1 MRKVIFYILSGT
13 VAVLSCTDN
22 HILPSPDEL
31 EDVAGT
37 GIAFE
42 ASVVTSKMA
51 TRSDGSIVNRLE
63 IEFPGP
69 GTKYYEYA
77 GEGVTPVEKTVN
89 YGIGIYGAYTGPYT
103 WHELQTLATT
113 SFADRASLSVAFPSL
128 SGLGDEDEREF
139 SVMKNNILN
148 DYYTANLFYNQKAAI
163 GAPVGTKVD
172 KVSRTNPLT
181 YTPER
186 FWPNN
191 KLDGSSTNY
200 ELATFWAYYPWN
212 AAGNPGEYGVHIV
225 SNENGVTKGGGMGK
239 VQYTMHPDASQQSD
253 FMLSE
258 LVADCSKDTYPLQE
272 STDPADKGF
281 TPKRVPF
288 KFHHMLAQVRLY
300 AFIQGRDRVV
310 YEMVDD
316 GEGNQVPKPADATW
330 LAGLSDGNTDIID
343 ELGNTIRITKNSGAV
358 TSITQVTK
366 GGTLT
371 SDEFLALGLK
381 VPDELK
387 TVRWYRNPAIRNI
400 TDDRYRAEI
409 DYEMS
414 FNNIHT
420 SATFSPTITY
430 SAGTYT
436 TKANYTT
443 EGTLGSATVNH
454 YIMNPYWFRFKP
466 AINAMTGQ
474 ADPEY
479 GKRVMLNENYMFDY
493 FEDTPAWKTTS
504 MTTYEQTAALAQ
516 DGVDWA
522 TFRSGTSN
530 VLGYTGSTDLS
541 GNTALE
547 VLDSRNSKHYNYPPG
562 NIILAVPQVMDD
574 NDVPNITITAHGYQ
588 ANADG
593 TKSDKKLTAKVTINM
608 LQMNLKWESGFIYC
622 YAFLDELRPGDD
634 IVRGPETITVIFD
647 PSRITDQW

>member
-22 HILPSPDEL
+22 HILPSPEEQ

-51 TRSDGSIVNRLE
+51 TRSDGSIINRLE

-69 GTKYYEYA
+69 GTTYYEYA
-77 GEGVTPVEKTVN
+77 GEGVAPTQKTVD
-89 YGIGIYGAYTGPYT
+89 YGIGIYGAYTGQYT

-172 KVSRTNPLT
+172 KVSRSNPLT

-200 ELATFWAYYPWN
+200 ERATFWAYYPWN

-225 SNENGVTKGGGMGK
+225 SNENGVTTGGGMGK

-258 LVADCSKDTYPLQE
+258 LVADCSKDTYPLQV

-310 YEMVDD
+310 YKDEDSD
-316 GEGNQVPKPADATW
+316 GEDDLADATW
-330 LAGLSDGNTDIID
+330 FDTQTTDATIVD
-343 ELGNTIRITKNSGAV
+343 DLGNVYEKTGADEV
-358 TSITQVTK
+358 KRRKYGSTTEYDK
-366 GGTLT
+366 TLT
-371 SDEFLALGLK
+371 RAEFLALGLK
-381 VPDELK
+381 VPDESK
-387 TVRWYRNPAIRNI
+387 SIRWYRNAAIRNI

-409 DYEMS
+409 SYEMA

-420 SATFSPTITY
+420 SATFSPTVTWD
-430 SAGTYT
+430 GTKYT

-504 MTTYEQTAALAQ
+504 MTTAEQTAALAQ
-516 DGVDWA
+516 DGLNWA
-522 TFRSGTSN
+522 TFRSGAKN

-593 TKSDKKLTAKVTINM
+593 SKSSTKLTAKVTINM

-647 PSRITDQW
+647 HSRITDQW

>member
-22 HILPSPDEL
+22 YIQPSSEEL

-69 GTKYYEYA
+69 GTTYYEYA
-77 GEGVTPVEKTVN
+77 GEGVTPALKTVD

-103 WHELQTLATT
+103 WHELQDLADKVAAETATT
-113 SFADRASLSVAFPSL
+113 AETQTV
-128 SGLGDEDEREF
+128 
-139 SVMKNNILN
+139 K
-148 DYYTANLFYNQKAAI
+148 DYYTANLFYNQKGII

-191 KLDGSSTNY
+191 RIGATTNY
-200 ELATFWAYYPWN
+200 ERATFWAYYPWN
-212 AAGNPGEYGVHIV
+212 ATGNPGEYGVHIV

-310 YEMVDD
+310 YEQVSD
-316 GEGNQVPKPADATW
+316 GEGGTIDKPADATW
-330 LAGLSDGNTDIID
+330 FDAQSVGVTITDD
-343 ELGNTIRITKNSGAV
+343 LGNVYEKTGTDAV
-358 TSITQVTK
+358 KRCKYGSTTDYDL
-366 GGTLT
+366 TLT
-371 SDEFLALGLK
+371 KDEFLALGLK
-381 VPDELK
+381 VPDESK
-387 TVRWYRNPAIRNI
+387 TVRWYRNPEIRNI

-409 DYEMS
+409 SYEMS

-504 MTTYEQTAALAQ
+504 MTTDEQTAALAQ
-516 DGVDWA
+516 DGINWA
-522 TFRSGTSN
+522 TFRSGAKN
-530 VLGYTGSTDLS
+530 VLGYTGSTDLT

-593 TKSDKKLTAKVTINM
+593 TKSGTKLTAKVTINM

>member
-22 HILPSPDEL
+22 YIQPSSEEL

-103 WHELQTLATT
+103 WHELQDLADKVAAGTATT
-113 SFADRASLSVAFPSL
+113 AETQTV
-128 SGLGDEDEREF
+128 
-139 SVMKNNILN
+139 K
-148 DYYTANLFYNQKAAI
+148 DYYTANLFYNQKGII

-191 KLDGSSTNY
+191 RIGATTNY
-200 ELATFWAYYPWN
+200 ERATFWAYYPWN

-225 SNENGVTKGGGMGK
+225 SNENGVTTGGGMGK

-258 LVADCSKDTYPLQE
+258 LVADCSKDTYPLQV

-310 YEMVDD
+310 YRDEDSD
-316 GEGNQVPKPADATW
+316 GEADLADAAWFAAQSTG
-330 LAGLSDGNTDIID
+330 ATIADD
-343 ELGNTIRITKNSGAV
+343 LGNVYKKNGDDAV
-358 TSITQVTK
+358 QLLKPGTGDVVK
-366 GGTLT
+366 TLT
-371 SDEFLALGLK
+371 RAEFLALGLK
-381 VPDELK
+381 VPDETK
-387 TVRWYRNPAIRNI
+387 SVRWWRNAAIRNI

-466 AINAMTGQ
+466 AINAMTGK

-504 MTTYEQTAALAQ
+504 MTTAEQTAALAQ

-530 VLGYTGSTDLS
+530 VLGYTGSTDLT

-593 TKSDKKLTAKVTINM
+593 SKSSTKITAKVTINM

>member
-22 HILPSPDEL
+22 YIQPSSEEL

-103 WHELQTLATT
+103 WHELQDLAAEVAAGTATTADTLA
-113 SFADRASLSVAFPSL
+113 V
-128 SGLGDEDEREF
+128 
-139 SVMKNNILN
+139 K
-148 DYYTANLFYNQKAAI
+148 DYYTANLFYNQKGII

-172 KVSRTNPLT
+172 KVSRPNPLT

-200 ELATFWAYYPWN
+200 ERATFWAYYPWN

-225 SNENGVTKGGGMGK
+225 SNENGVTTGGGMGK

-258 LVADCSKDTYPLQE
+258 LVADCSKDTYPLQV

-310 YEMVDD
+310 YEQVSD
-316 GEGNQVPKPADATW
+316 GEGGTIDKPADATW
-330 LAGLSDGNTDIID
+330 FDAQSVGVTITDD
-343 ELGNTIRITKNSGAV
+343 LGNVYEKTGTDAV
-358 TSITQVTK
+358 KRRKYGSTTDYDL
-366 GGTLT
+366 TLT
-371 SDEFLALGLK
+371 KDEFLALGLK
-381 VPDELK
+381 VPDESK

-409 DYEMS
+409 DYEMA

-420 SATFSPTITY
+420 SATFSPTVTWD
-430 SAGTYT
+430 GTKYT

-466 AINAMTGQ
+466 KTNAMTGQ

-493 FEDTPAWKTTS
+493 FEDTPAYRAKS
-504 MTTYEQTAALAQ
+504 MTDTDSIKAALAQ
-516 DGVDWA
+516 DGVDWSS
-522 TFRSGTSN
+522 FRTTGVPN
-530 VLGYTGSTDLS
+530 VLGYTGSTGYTLS

-588 ANADG
+588 ADANG
-593 TKSDKKLTAKVTINM
+593 NKLSTKLTAKVTINM

-634 IVRGPETITVIFD
+634 IVRGPETITVVFD

>member
-22 HILPSPDEL
+22 YIQPSSEEL

-89 YGIGIYGAYTGPYT
+89 YGIGIYGAYTGQYA
-103 WHELQTLATT
+103 WHELQDLAGKVAAGTATT
-113 SFADRASLSVAFPSL
+113 AETQAV
-128 SGLGDEDEREF
+128 
-139 SVMKNNILN
+139 N
-148 DYYTANLFYNQKAAI
+148 DYYTANLFYNQKGII

-191 KLDGSSTNY
+191 RIGATTNY
-200 ELATFWAYYPWN
+200 ERATFWAYYPWN

-225 SNENGVTKGGGMGK
+225 SNENGVTTGGGMGK

-281 TPKRVPF
+281 TPRRVPF

-330 LAGLSDGNTDIID
+330 LAGLRDGNTDIID
-343 ELGNTIRITKNSGAV
+343 ELGNTIRITKNDGAV

-371 SDEFLALGLK
+371 RDEFLALGLK
-381 VPDELK
+381 VPDESK

-430 SAGTYT
+430 SDGTYT

-466 AINAMTGQ
+466 AINAMTGK

-504 MTTYEQTAALAQ
+504 MTPAEQTAALEQ
-516 DGVDWA
+516 DGVDWT
-522 TFRSGTSN
+522 TFRSGAKN

-588 ANADG
+588 ADADG

>member
-22 HILPSPDEL
+22 YIQPSSEEL

-103 WHELQTLATT
+103 WHELQDLADKVAAGTATT
-113 SFADRASLSVAFPSL
+113 AETQTV
-128 SGLGDEDEREF
+128 
-139 SVMKNNILN
+139 K
-148 DYYTANLFYNQKAAI
+148 DYYTANLFYNQKGII

-191 KLDGSSTNY
+191 RIGATTNY
-200 ELATFWAYYPWN
+200 ERATFWAYYPWN

-225 SNENGVTKGGGMGK
+225 SNENGVTTGGGMGK

-258 LVADCSKDTYPLQE
+258 LVADCSKDTYPLQV

-330 LAGLSDGNTDIID
+330 LAGLSDGDTDIID
-343 ELGNTIRITKNSGAV
+343 ELGNTIRITKESGAV

-371 SDEFLALGLK
+371 RDEFLALGLK
-381 VPDELK
+381 VPDESK
-387 TVRWYRNPAIRNI
+387 TVRLYRNPEIRNI

-409 DYEMS
+409 SYEMA

-420 SATFSPTITY
+420 SATFSPTVTWD
-430 SAGTYT
+430 GTKYT

-466 AINAMTGQ
+466 AINAMTKQ

-504 MTTYEQTAALAQ
+504 MTTKEQEAALAQ
-516 DGVDWA
+516 DGLNWA

-530 VLGYTGSTDLS
+530 VLGYTGSTDLT

-593 TKSDKKLTAKVTINM
+593 SKSSTKITAKVTINM

>member
-1 MRKVIFYILSGT
+1 M
-13 VAVLSCTDN
+13 AVLSCTDN
-22 HILPSPDEL
+22 YIQPSSEEL

-77 GEGVTPVEKTVN
+77 GEGVAPVEKTVN

-103 WHELQTLATT
+103 WHELQDLADKVAAGTATT
-113 SFADRASLSVAFPSL
+113 AETQAV
-128 SGLGDEDEREF
+128 
-139 SVMKNNILN
+139 N
-148 DYYTANLFYNQKAAI
+148 DYYTANLFYNQKGII

-172 KVSRTNPLT
+172 KVSRPNPLT

-191 KLDGSSTNY
+191 RIGATTNY
-200 ELATFWAYYPWN
+200 ERATFWAYYPWN

-225 SNENGVTKGGGMGK
+225 SNENGVTTGGGMGK

-258 LVADCSKDTYPLQE
+258 LVADCSKDTYPLQV

-330 LAGLSDGNTDIID
+330 LAGLSDGDTDIID
-343 ELGNTIRITKNSGAV
+343 ELGNTIRITKNSGVV

-371 SDEFLALGLK
+371 RDEFLALGLK
-381 VPDELK
+381 VPDESK

-466 AINAMTGQ
+466 AVNAMTGK

-504 MTTYEQTAALAQ
+504 MTTDEQTAALAQ
-516 DGVDWA
+516 DGLNWA
-522 TFRSGTSN
+522 TFRSGAKN

-593 TKSDKKLTAKVTINM
+593 SKSSTKITAKVTINM